1 MKGNIKRLTIELDE
15 DVFYALKEY
24 FAAHPVEGKTILVKG
39 SNGIKLPLIKEV
51 L

>member
-24 FAAHPVEGKTILVKG
+24 CAKNKTTFKELLTEFITDKVK
-39 SNGIKLPLIKEV
+39 
-51 L
+51 